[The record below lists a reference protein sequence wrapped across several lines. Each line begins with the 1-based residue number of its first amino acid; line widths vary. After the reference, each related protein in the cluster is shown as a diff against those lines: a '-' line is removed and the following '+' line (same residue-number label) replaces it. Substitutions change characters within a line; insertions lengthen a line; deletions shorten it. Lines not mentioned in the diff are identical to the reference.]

1 MLFNGGIFLFFFLVL
16 LKVFLIGV
24 YWLST
29 VVHRASPPSWTARPT
44 LPSSQVQSLHV
55 ITEQR
60 AELPVC
66 CTFCNLLSSGSVV
79 SDSAIPWTAARQA
92 SLPSLSLRV
101 CSNSSPSRGWCR
113 PTISSSVAPFSSCPQ
128 SLPESGSCPMSLP
141 STSGGQS
148 IVTWD
153 HF

>member
-1 MLFNGGIFLFFFLVL
+1 MRFNGGIFLFFFLVL

-29 VVHRASPPSWTARPT
+29 AVHRASPPSWTSRPT

-66 CTFCNLLSSGSVV
+66 CMFCNLLSSRSVV
-79 SDSAIPWTAARQA
+79 SDSLQSHGLQHAR
-92 SLPSLSLRV
+92 LPFLLYLSEFAQTQVHRGDDAV
-101 CSNSSPSRGWCR
+101 QPSPLLW
-113 PTISSSVAPFSSCPQ
+113 P
-128 SLPESGSCPMSLP
+128 P
-141 STSGGQS
+141 SPPALNLCQNQGLVQ
-148 IVTWD
+148 
-153 HF
+153 